1 MVYQQIG
8 IWKGYLLISVME
20 VCIDIIIIAFLFPL
34 SSSVLKNGFYLS
46 HTVVLPEAL
55 PFFLSAPSPP
65 GMLLLPSPLRTQNAP
80 KKAVHRTRALTLLT
94 LTVLHDVMWTTNNK
108 NHRTAIA
115 SSKS

>member
-1 MVYQQIG
+1 MERLSA
-8 IWKGYLLISVME
+8 YLCYGGAYRYHYH
-20 VCIDIIIIAFLFPL
+20 CIFVPTFLFCL
-34 SSSVLKNGFYLS
+34 KKKNGFYLS

-94 LTVLHDVMWTTNNK
+94 PTVLHDVMWTTNNK